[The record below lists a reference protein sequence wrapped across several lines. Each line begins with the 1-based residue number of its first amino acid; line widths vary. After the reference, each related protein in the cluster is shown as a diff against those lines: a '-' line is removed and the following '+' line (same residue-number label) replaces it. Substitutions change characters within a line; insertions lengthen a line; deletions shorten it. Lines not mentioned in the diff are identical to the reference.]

1 MAAEYVLFIEINQV
15 SRQVFLVSLHLVV
28 HYFDVFL
35 NVSEVLLFHSKI
47 DYSLLFVGNC
57 KLYPEFDSGI
67 FSL

>member
-35 NVSEVLLFHSKI
+35 NVSEVLLFHSQI
-47 DYSLLFVGNC
+47 DLSY
-57 KLYPEFDSGI
+57 KLYSELDYDI
-67 FSL
+67 SLYS